1 MGTVDL
7 DGIPLFAELNP
18 EDRERAASA
27 ARELRWE
34 VGHVALNEGEFAFDF
49 YAIKHGA
56 AEVQHAGQ
64 PVATLGVGDF
74 FGEVGLLRRDAG
86 GGTSRRRSAT
96 VVVTAPTEV
105 IAISGSDMRR
115 LTDEIPALRDA
126 LTQAAAERSQT

>member
-1 MGTVDL
+1 MGAVDL
-7 DGIPLFAELNP
+7 DGIPLFAELNSA
-18 EDRERAASA
+18 DRERAASA
-27 ARELRWE
+27 ARELQWE

-49 YAIKHGA
+49 YAIRHGA
-56 AEVQHAGQ
+56 AEVRHAGQ

-74 FGEVGLLRRDAG
+74 FGEVGLLRRNE

-115 LTDEIPALRDA
+115 LTEEIPALRDA